1 MRPLDLSKSF
11 NKFTEIIIKDTID
24 GIKNGVQ
31 FGHPFKPNERSTK
44 DQKGHNLP
52 LIGKDR
58 SGAWL
63 KKGKYKVEKATATKQ
78 RATVEIP
85 ESEIALINQTSK
97 THARPFWGVSK
108 SALKSMDNSVNYDIR
123 KYLKKSIDD
132 PLLKAGFKKV

>member
-1 MRPLDLSKSF
+1 MKPLDLSKSF

-24 GIKNGVQ
+24 GIKRGTQ
-31 FGHPFKPNERSTK
+31 FGHPFKPNADSTVK
-44 DQKGHNLP
+44 QKGHNQP
-52 LIGKDR
+52 LEGKGK
-58 SGAWL
+58 SGTWL

-78 RATVEIP
+78 RATVTIP

-123 KYLKKSIDD
+123 KYLKQVDQALIKQ
-132 PLLKAGFKKV
+132 GFKKV